1 MNSYNPYFYSMPTA
15 MSTPKVGLFS
25 RLLGGNGI
33 TLGGILNGTQ
43 RALNFANQAI
53 PLVKQVRPMIGNAK
67 TMFKVMNEFKR
78 VEKPKSEY
86 VSHKRKSLTIEEERK
101 LVEYLNNVS
110 YEECSYKYLLL
121 WQLTTGMRI
130 GETLVL
136 DYKKDIILSENKVE
150 IRKTQT
156 KDDKGNIIIGDT
168 TKTENGRRTLTMNNI
183 SRQIMEKAL
192 EHKIKNKNNLLFCTK
207 DGNMHLENSINSC

>member
-1 MNSYNPYFYSMPTA
+1 MNYYNPYFYSMPTA

-78 VEKPKSEY
+78 VEKPK
-86 VSHKRKSLTIEEERK
+86 
-101 LVEYLNNVS
+101 
-110 YEECSYKYLLL
+110 
-121 WQLTTGMRI
+121 Q
-130 GETLVL
+130 
-136 DYKKDIILSENKVE
+136 
-150 IRKTQT
+150 
-156 KDDKGNIIIGDT
+156 NI
-168 TKTENGRRTLTMNNI
+168 NNNI
-183 SRQIMEKAL
+183 SS
-192 EHKIKNKNNLLFCTK
+192 NTNNTPTLTK
-207 DGNMHLENSINSC
+207 EETIIENNYTSTEEGPTFFM